1 MSKLIQPYTDK
12 QIRKLGVNDVREA
25 YSKLSVDYNRI
36 INRDVM
42 MCPKCGNWQLTN
54 TCFYSDKRYVTDRYP
69 ICKKCIM
76 AMVEQR
82 EKDDDPPNETRE
94 SVQTVLK
101 MMDRVYDDD
110 FYSDCV
116 KGALDEVKEKNKQSP
131 FAVYITAVFALPQFK
146 GLTWKDSKFGD
157 QGEAGSDEVRLS
169 QKTIKA
175 AKKRFGSG
183 YSDEEY
189 MFLENEYQDWITR
202 NECCTKAQEEVFE
215 NLALNKL
222 LRKRALIA
230 GKPIKDLDAQYQAW
244 LDSGALKPKQ
254 NNMDAFSDAQTFGSL
269 IQRYEETRPLPEVS
283 PELKD
288 VDGLGKYINVFYL
301 GHLAKMLGIKNDY
314 AQQYEEEIGKYTV
327 VPPEYTEDGDVDDG
341 IDWNNIL
348 GIQEDGK

>member
-1 MSKLIQPYTDK
+1 MATLRQAKSDKDIKKLA
-12 QIRKLGVNDVREA
+12 VNKVREEYNLLA
-25 YSKLSVDYNRI
+25 VDYNRI
-36 INRDVM
+36 INNDVLL
-42 MCPKCGNWQLTN
+42 CPVCGKWQAAESS
-54 TCFYSDKRYVTDRYP
+54 FYMDKRYVANRFP
-69 ICKKCIM
+69 ICKRCLI

-82 EKDDDPPNETRE
+82 ENEKDPPNETKQ
-94 SVQTVLK
+94 SVQKVLQL
-101 MMDRVYDDD
+101 MDRVYDDE
-110 FYSDCV
+110 FYESCV
-116 KGALDEVKEKNKQSP
+116 KGALDDAKEKTRNSP
-131 FAVYITAVFALPQFK
+131 FATYITAILSLPNWK
-146 GLTWKDSKFGD
+146 GMTWKDSKFGALGD
-157 QGEAGSDEVRLS
+157 SSDDVRLI
-169 QKTIKA
+169 QKTIKSGR
-175 AKKRFGSG
+175 KRFGAG

-254 NNMDAFSDAQTFGSL
+254 NNMDAFSDAQTFGTL
-269 IQRYEETRPLPEVS
+269 IQRYEETRPLPEVA

-314 AQQYEEEIGKYTV
+314 AQQYEEEISKYTV

-341 IDWNNIL
+341 IDWNGIL
-348 GIQEDGK
+348 GVQEDVQ

>member
-94 SVQTVLK
+94 SVQAVLK

-157 QGEAGSDEVRLS
+157 QGEVGSDDVRLN

-189 MFLENEYQDWITR
+189 MFLENEYQEWIQR
-202 NECCTKAQEEVFE
+202 YECQTKAQEEVFE
-215 NLALNKL
+215 NLALIKL
-222 LRKRALIA
+222 LRKRALVA

-244 LDSGALKPKQ
+244 LDTGNLKPKQ
-254 NNMDAFSDAQTFGSL
+254 NNMDAFSDAQTLGTL
-269 IQRYEETRPLPEVS
+269 LQRCEETRPLPNID
-283 PELKD
+283 PDLQD
-288 VDGLGKYINVFYL
+288 VDKIGRYIDVFYK
-301 GHLAKMLGIKNDY
+301 GHMSKVLDIDNNFSHL
-314 AQQYEEEIGKYTV
+314 YEQEMRKYTV
-327 VPPEYTEDGDVDDG
+327 DQPQYDEDADSETLFAKIFGANLD
-341 IDWNNIL
+341 
-348 GIQEDGK
+348 E